1 MIRPLDY
8 CVTSDHVRASLN
20 TIDERIHEMLV
31 LRQQYIE
38 KLMNIEQDDNL
49 LAIMDENNEF
59 TEKIK
64 YHIEKKS

>member
-1 MIRPLDY
+1 MIRPLEY
-8 CVTSDHVRASLN
+8 CMTSDHVRTSLN

-38 KLMNIEQDDNL
+38 KLVSIEQDDCL
-49 LAIMDENNEF
+49 LSVLEENNEF

-64 YHIEKKS
+64 YHIEKKP